1 MTYNDVLKYL
11 DDLYGMLGYDLGL
24 DRMEALM
31 EEMGNPQEKV
41 KVIHVAGTNGKGSV
55 CSFISSVLAKQGYKV
70 GVYTSPHLEKYNE
83 RFKTESL

>member
-70 GVYTSPHLEKYNE
+70 GVYTSPHL
-83 RFKTESL
+83 

>member
-83 RFKTESL
+83 RFGSKG

>member
-31 EEMGNPQEKV
+31 EE
-41 KVIHVAGTNGKGSV
+41 IHRRRLK
-55 CSFISSVLAKQGYKV
+55 L
-70 GVYTSPHLEKYNE
+70 YT
-83 RFKTESL
+83 